1 MEKHLPKRS
10 RVFRWA
16 VGGLFLMLG
25 NLPWMASLQAAGVV
39 GTGTPASCT
48 QAALTTALTGGGT
61 VTFNCGGAATI
72 LVISQI
78 PITQNTVIE
87 GGGLITITGGL
98 TTRLFDVTGL
108 LTSLTL
114 NDLILD
120 SFNSAGKRRRQWRGH

>member
-1 MEKHLPKRS
+1 
-10 RVFRWA
+10 
-16 VGGLFLMLG
+16 MLG

-72 LVISQI
+72 PVTSQI

-87 GGGLITITGGL
+87 GGGLITIT
-98 TTRLFDVTGL
+98 
-108 LTSLTL
+108 
-114 NDLILD
+114 
-120 SFNSAGKRRRQWRGH
+120 AG